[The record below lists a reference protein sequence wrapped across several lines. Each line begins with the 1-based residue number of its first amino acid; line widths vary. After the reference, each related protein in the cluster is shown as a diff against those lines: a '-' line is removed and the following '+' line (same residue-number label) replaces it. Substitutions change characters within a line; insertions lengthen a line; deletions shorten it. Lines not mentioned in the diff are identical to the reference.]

1 MTCDEARRTGNVEH
15 LGSCPECRALLQPR
29 STFADLSAKLAV
41 ESTSGCDDV
50 ALVAAAFGDAP
61 APDAHLAACARCRKR
76 LDDYRAVVTRLDTL
90 PRDTQAGFP
99 AACAAHDE
107 AISLAALGEAAS
119 PAHCAVCQARYQ
131 QRRAAV
137 AMLDALPRDTT
148 VTFARLRFTRVR
160 RTLIRWVA
168 AAAVIALAF
177 LFSRPGPPEEPVA
190 KAPNPRTLPGM
201 HALARIAVTAPD
213 AEALAAIESLR
224 DAGGPV
230 AERYLADAF
239 GKRPALDTHI
249 ASALASMGSTAAVPE
264 LLRRV
269 RGGATAFLPV
279 LAESGHPDVI
289 RPLLDSIEDP
299 AMAEVA
305 ARAFARMT
313 EPDLRSALD
322 LFALRADPAEAAALA
337 RMRHPLAR
345 EAALVIA
352 VGDLDYDPKRRD
364 AVLDAA
370 DADLLVM
377 AAGADGLSHAV
388 LPRLQRAPREALAAA
403 IRRALASDLGAASGA
418 RAAAGIKAVD
428 LVDDIVVAFRTAPV
442 GQAEI
447 AGALAR
453 LEVPRGVRAL
463 LVARDRH
470 DALDRVA
477 ERLLRDAAWP
487 VLDDPRVVRRLAE
500 LKSAA
505 ADALVVEALGRA
517 GARAEALRVLAR
529 RHVAAV
535 PRLIALLDTR
545 DADAAHEALTRV
557 TGVPLPASRADWTSW
572 WVNRR

>member
-1 MTCDEARRTGNVEH
+1 VTCDDARRTGNVEH

-29 STFADLSAKLAV
+29 TTFDDLSTKLAA
-41 ESTSGCDDV
+41 EPATGCDDA
-50 ALVAAAFGDAP
+50 ALSAAASGDAP

-76 LDDYRAVVTRLDTL
+76 LDDYRAVVGRLEAL
-90 PRDTQAGFP
+90 PRETRADFP
-99 AACAAHDE
+99 AGCAANDE
-107 AISLAALGEAAS
+107 AISLAAVGEA
-119 PAHCAVCQARYQ
+119 PAPTHCDACRVRFE

-137 AMLDALPRDTT
+137 AALDALPRYTS
-148 VTFARLRFTRVR
+148 VTFARVRFVRAR
-160 RTLIRWVA
+160 RTFIRWA
-168 AAAVIALAF
+168 AAAAALAVA
-177 LFSRPGPPEEPVA
+177 LLVPRPRPEAPVVA
-190 KAPNPRTLPGM
+190 SKPNPSTLPGM
-201 HALARIAVTAPD
+201 HALAKVVTGG
-213 AEALAAIESLR
+213 AEADALAAIETLR

-230 AERYLADAF
+230 AERYLFDAF
-239 GKRPALDTHI
+239 GRRPALDTHI

-289 RPLLDSIEDP
+289 RPLLDSIDDP

-352 VGDLDYDPKRRD
+352 IGDLDYDPKRRD

-377 AAGADGLSHAV
+377 AAGADRLSHAV
-388 LPRLQRAPREALAAA
+388 LPRLHRAPREALAAA
-403 IRRALASDLGAASGA
+403 IRRALASDLNAASGA
-418 RAAAGIKAVD
+418 RAAAAVGAAD
-428 LVDDIVVAFRTAPV
+428 LVEDVVIAFRTSPV
-442 GQAEI
+442 GQDEI
-447 AGALAR
+447 ARALVK
-453 LEVPRGVRAL
+453 LGTPRGVRAL

-470 DALDRVA
+470 DALDRVP

-500 LKSAA
+500 LKSEA
-505 ADALVVEALGRA
+505 ADALVVESLGRA
-517 GARAEALRVLAR
+517 AARAEALRVLAR

-557 TGVPLPASRADWTSW
+557 TGMRLPASRVDWTSW